1 MSLWSSNGQA
11 MELEDDNEETVQ
23 SKKDVKK
30 IRRPALKGKEG
41 KVKKARNAR
50 KEVMLHELSPK
61 AMCNREDV
69 CYAIQLAAKLSIK
82 FNPSYFWLTLDRV
95 YHSEE
100 HFYCY
105 VANSYNPDTSSGE
118 IALFTQD
125 IKLALLGYIGNLP
138 GQFSKKSDD
147 GRRTP
152 PLSRMKYYYV
162 PGGGNTHF
170 ECEEIQVSG
179 GRASEKKKAL
189 YSRISRE
196 YFFEVFVASRTK
208 N

>member
-1 MSLWSSNGQA
+1 MQKFSILKMLVVFMSLWSSNGQA

-82 FNPSYFWLTLDRV
+82 FNPSYFWLTLDR
-95 YHSEE
+95 
-100 HFYCY
+100 
-105 VANSYNPDTSSGE
+105 
-118 IALFTQD
+118 
-125 IKLALLGYIGNLP
+125 
-138 GQFSKKSDD
+138 
-147 GRRTP
+147 
-152 PLSRMKYYYV
+152 
-162 PGGGNTHF
+162 
-170 ECEEIQVSG
+170 
-179 GRASEKKKAL
+179 
-189 YSRISRE
+189 
-196 YFFEVFVASRTK
+196 
-208 N
+208 